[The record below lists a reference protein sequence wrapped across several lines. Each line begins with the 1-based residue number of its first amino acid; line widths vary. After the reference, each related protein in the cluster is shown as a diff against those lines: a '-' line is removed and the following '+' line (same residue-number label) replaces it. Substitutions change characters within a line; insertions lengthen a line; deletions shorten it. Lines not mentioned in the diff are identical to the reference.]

1 MVMQL
6 LDKLNE
12 QEKVQGNLKPLEQQ
26 VNWRKLEILKALVKN
41 IE

>member
-12 QEKVQGNLKPLEQQ
+12 QEKVQGSLKPLEQQ